1 MRGPSRSPTGERAF
15 RKLCS
20 ARQRARLYGTPRPP
34 RCDRPPTEVVSKNSS
49 ESRQHFC
56 NPLAQ
61 RARSSP
67 CSHVAG
73 ARAAKNSFSRPTAKK
88 KKSFHGS
95 LAPALLLL
103 PAGCGRRPRA
113 SVCSELVVVS
123 STPPPRFKASGAGR
137 APHVR
142 APGYFYLLPPQ
153 LQRSPFSEVAHASS
167 AQGINENSS
176 RGGELLRGGGG
187 GTHVARLAHRGG
199 ADPAGAPGAGSESGV
214 QFLAASPRKGGIQ
227 TWANVPRWRHPGS
240 VTISWFSSSN
250 CLFLE

>member
-1 MRGPSRSPTGERAF
+1 MRGHLGS
-15 RKLCS
+15 CV
-20 ARQRARLYGTPRPP
+20 ARGRELA
-34 RCDRPPTEVVSKNSS
+34 CTE
-49 ESRQHFC
+49 
-56 NPLAQ
+56 PLALLAVIAHPQ
-61 RARSSP
+61 KWFLKIAPSQGSTSVIRWPSG
-67 CSHVAG
+67 HVAVP
-73 ARAAKNSFSRPTAKK
+73 AAIRLERGQQRTASPGPPPKKN
-88 KKSFHGS
+88 KSFHGS

-187 GTHVARLAHRGG
+187 GNPRRTPGTQGRGRSSWGSRGG
-199 ADPAGAPGAGSESGV
+199 E
-214 QFLAASPRKGGIQ
+214 
-227 TWANVPRWRHPGS
+227 
-240 VTISWFSSSN
+240 
-250 CLFLE
+250 